1 MIPAG
6 CGNPLLPVNQEE
18 GWRPI
23 VKRRLEEFNS
33 PQLSRLS
40 AIAPPHKPTV
50 APTRRFFDPAR
61 ADGLGARQIQLRF
74 AQSLREVEI
83 ERSLS
88 IHSLRHTFAT
98 RLYEKTGDLHRIAA
112 TGISR
117 LLQKLL
123 FSCRPRTLFLSPPRR
138 RGATHCGTT
147 PYLSPPRLFL
157 SPPRRRGA
165 THCGTTPYLSPPRPF
180 LSPPRKRG
188 PTRSFVG
195 ARLRGHDRERVTLA
209 PFSVTPAKAG
219 GHRSFLNA
227 PTTMKKMIAPPGVRG
242 ILLVIGCCMIDGT
255 YHNRGGGG

>member
-98 RLYEKTGDLHRIAA
+98 HLYEKTGDLHRIAA

-123 FSCRPRTLFLSPPRR
+123 FSCRPRTLFCRPRESGGPPIAAQHLTCHPRALFCHPR
-138 RGATHCGTT
+138 EGGGT
-147 PYLSPPRLFL
+147 
-157 SPPRRRGA
+157 
-165 THCGTTPYLSPPRPF
+165 
-180 LSPPRKRG
+180 
-188 PTRSFVG
+188 
-195 ARLRGHDRERVTLA
+195 
-209 PFSVTPAKAG
+209 
-219 GHRSFLNA
+219 RSFLNA
-227 PTTMKKMIAPPGVRG
+227 PATMKK
-242 ILLVIGCCMIDGT
+242 
-255 YHNRGGGG
+255 